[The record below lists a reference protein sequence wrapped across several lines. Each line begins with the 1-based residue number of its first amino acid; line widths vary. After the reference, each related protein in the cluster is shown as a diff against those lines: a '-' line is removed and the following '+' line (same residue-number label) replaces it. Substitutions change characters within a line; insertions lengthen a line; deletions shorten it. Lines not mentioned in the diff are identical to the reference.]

1 MNGKRAAMVVVL
13 MAAVVMTGLAQG
25 GRRLAGARAGARS
38 GPAGAGRAE
47 LRAGEKVVTGSPYS
61 AVAVTTRVQTLA
73 NGTKLTRKSE
83 AKIYRDSAGRL
94 RREQAASKIS
104 PLGRDVSLP
113 ATIFISD
120 PVAGVAY
127 TLYPDK
133 KVGVKRKLGRWETVQ
148 AGDQADASAGGQAGR
163 MARLAELRKMRG
175 LESGQNENRQHQDLG
190 RQTIEGV
197 EVAGKKTTLTIP
209 VDRIGNDQPIE
220 IVNERWVSNEL
231 KVLVRSRHNDPRTG
245 ENSFDLT
252 EIDRTEP
259 PAALF
264 TVPEGYKITEAG
276 AGRQPGGPRL
286 PQRR

>member
-1 MNGKRAAMVVVL
+1 MNRRRVVVAL
-13 MAAVVMTGLAQG
+13 LMMAAVAISGLAQG
-25 GRRLAGARAGARS
+25 RRPAGARG
-38 GPAGAGRAE
+38 GRAE
-47 LRAGEKVVTGSPYS
+47 LRAGEKVVMGAPYS

-104 PLGRDVSLP
+104 PLGRDVDLP

-148 AGDQADASAGGQAGR
+148 AGEQTDASSGGQAGR
-163 MARLAELRKMRG
+163 MARLAEYRNKRRLKN
-175 LESGQNENRQHQDLG
+175 GQDDNRQDQDLG

-197 EVAGKKTTLTIP
+197 EVAGKKTMVTIP
-209 VDRIGNDQPIE
+209 VDQIGNDQPIE
-220 IVNERWVSNEL
+220 IVNERWMSDEL
-231 KVLVRSRHNDPRTG
+231 KVLVRSRHSDPRIG

-252 EIDRTEP
+252 RIDRSEP